1 MLSTQKKVLHW
12 RISSRLAI
20 LLLLAAEQS
29 VAAPPASAPSPADV
43 QEERYSLHAQ
53 TTLVTQTHPSFGA
66 AYSGPNS
73 LRTESETKNSLS
85 ATLFLAARLW
95 PGGELYVDP
104 EVIKGRGLSNV
115 TGIAGFPNGD
125 VARVG
130 NGDWKFYHARLF
142 IRQTWALGAETEPVS
157 ADQHQLAGV
166 QSTRRIVLTAGN
178 FSAADLFDDNTY
190 SHDPRTQ
197 FLNWAL
203 MANGAWDYPAD
214 ARGYTNGVALEWI
227 EPDFALRGGA
237 MMVPVNANQ
246 LPLDSR
252 LSVAH
257 GLVAEWE
264 QTLSVFAQRGKLRV
278 LAYLNRAN
286 MGSYAAALGSGTV
299 PPDVTATRAIRSK
312 YGFGLNLEQPVNDDI
327 GAFARLGW
335 NDGATETWCFTEIDR
350 TASAGVLV
358 KGTQWQRGDDT
369 LGIAAVANGLS
380 GPHRAYLAAGGLGF
394 MLGDGRLNYRREAIV
409 ETFYSLAVID
419 KLALSLDYQRVWNP
433 AYNADRG
440 PVSVWSLRAHYEF

>member
-1 MLSTQKKVLHW
+1 VPAW
-12 RISSRLAI
+12 RLAI
-20 LLLLAAEQS
+20 LLLAGGPALVEGQS
-29 VAAPPASAPSPADV
+29 PPPIEAK
-43 QEERYSLHAQ
+43 EEAYGLHAQ
-53 TTLVTQTHPSFGA
+53 ATVVTQTHPGFGA
-66 AYSGPNS
+66 EYSGPNS
-73 LRTESETKNSLS
+73 LRIESETKNSLS

-95 PGGELYVDP
+95 PGAEIYVDP

-130 NGDWKFYHARLF
+130 NGDWKLYHARLF
-142 IRQTWALGAETEPVS
+142 VRQTLGLGGEREPVA

-166 QSTRRIVLTAGN
+166 QDARRIVLSLGN
-178 FSAADLFDDNTY
+178 FSAADLFDDNAY

-197 FLNWAL
+197 FLNWAV

-237 MMVPVNANQ
+237 MMMPVNANQ
-246 LPLDSR
+246 LPLDRR

-264 QTLSVFAQRGKLRV
+264 QALSLFARRGKLRV

-286 MGSYAAALGSGTV
+286 MGSYSAALSSGTA
-299 PPDVTATRAIRSK
+299 PPDVTATRATRSK
-312 YGFGLNLEQPVNDDI
+312 YGFGLNLEQPVSEDV
-327 GAFARLGW
+327 GAFGRIGW

-350 TASAGVLV
+350 TASAGLLV
-358 KGTQWQRGDDT
+358 KGTPWQRADDT
-369 LGIAAVANGLS
+369 LGVAAVANGLS
-380 GPHRAYLAAGGLGF
+380 GPHRSYLAAGGLGF

-409 ETFYSLAVID
+409 ETFYSLAAVD

-440 PVSVWSLRAHYEF
+440 PVSVWSVRVHYEF

>member
-1 MLSTQKKVLHW
+1 MRLTLKQDPRRL
-12 RISSRLAI
+12 RSRLVV
-20 LLLLAAEQS
+20 LLLLAAIRS
-29 VAAPPASAPSPADV
+29 VAAAPAPAPPRADV
-43 QEERYSLHAQ
+43 QEEAYSVHAQ
-53 TTLVTQTHPSFGA
+53 TTFVTQTHPSFSA
-66 AYSGPNS
+66 AYSGANS
-73 LRTESETKNSLS
+73 LRTESETKNSFS

-95 PGGELYVDP
+95 PGAELYVDP

-130 NGDWKFYHARLF
+130 DGDWKLYHARLF
-142 IRQTWALGAETEPVS
+142 IRQTWGLGAEAEPVS
-157 ADQHQLAGV
+157 ADQHQLAGM
-166 QSTRRIVLTAGN
+166 QPARRIVLTAGN
-178 FSAADLFDDNTY
+178 FSAADLFDDNAY
-190 SHDPRTQ
+190 SHDPRSQ

-214 ARGYTNGVALEWI
+214 ARGYTNGVVLEWI
-227 EPDFALRGGA
+227 EADFALRGGA

-246 LPLDSR
+246 LPLDGR

-264 QTLSVFAQRGKLRV
+264 QALSLFARPGKVRV

-286 MGSYAAALGSGTV
+286 MGSYAAALASGTV

-312 YGFGLNLEQPVNDDI
+312 YGFGLNLEQPVSDDV
-327 GAFARLGW
+327 GAFARVGW

-350 TASAGVLV
+350 TASAGVLI
-358 KGTQWQRGDDT
+358 KGGQWQRADDT
-369 LGIAAVANGLS
+369 VGVAAVANGLS
-380 GPHRAYLAAGGLGF
+380 GPHRSYLAAGGLGF
-394 MLGDGRLNYRREAIV
+394 MLGDGRLNYRRETIV
-409 ETFYSLAVID
+409 ETFYSLAAID

-440 PVSVWSLRAHYEF
+440 PVSVWSLRAHFEF